1 MNPALMVTSARILL
15 IPAVMALVLVDDPS
29 GRYWAFGLYVLVAA
43 TDSLDGWLARSRGE
57 VTVAGAFLD
66 PLADK
71 LLVTGALLCVL
82 EVGEVS
88 AWIVMVIVTREFAV
102 TGLRLIAVSENLVIP
117 ASNIGKIKT
126 LSQNVAV
133 AWVILH
139 VGPQW
144 QYDALFGLAVFLTVL
159 SGAYY
164 FIMAGRRL
172 REGRPPAPDIS
183 GDP

>member
-1 MNPALMVTSARILL
+1 LDA
-15 IPAVMALVLVDDPS
+15 
-29 GRYWAFGLYVLVAA
+29 AA
-43 TDSLDGWLARSRGE
+43 TIRAS
-57 VTVAGAFLD
+57 TV
-66 PLADK
+66 
-71 LLVTGALLCVL
+71 
-82 EVGEVS
+82 VG
-88 AWIVMVIVTREFAV
+88 
-102 TGLRLIAVSENLVIP
+102 VIP
-117 ASNIGKIKT
+117 ASSIGKIKT

>member
-15 IPAVMALVLVDDPS
+15 IPAVMALVLVDDPN

-71 LLVTGALLCVL
+71 LLVTGALLCVV

-117 ASNIGKIKT
+117 ASSIGKPCQA
-126 LSQNVAV
+126 SGQAH
-133 AWVILH
+133 A
-139 VGPQW
+139 
-144 QYDALFGLAVFLTVL
+144 FG
-159 SGAYY
+159 
-164 FIMAGRRL
+164 
-172 REGRPPAPDIS
+172 
-183 GDP
+183 